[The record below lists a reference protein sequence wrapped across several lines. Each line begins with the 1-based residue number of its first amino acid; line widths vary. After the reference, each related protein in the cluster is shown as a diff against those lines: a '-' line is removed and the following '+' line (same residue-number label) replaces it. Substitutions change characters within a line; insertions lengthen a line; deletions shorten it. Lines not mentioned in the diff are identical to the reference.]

1 MDVRNIGRH
10 FHTIT
15 QHKLLVM
22 RECFKVGLYRQGLLH
37 DLSKY
42 SPSEFWTGV
51 KYYQGNRS
59 PNAAEREEIG
69 FSVAWLHHKGRNK
82 HHFEYW
88 IDFSNDR
95 SKGLVG
101 NKMPLRYVVEMVCDR
116 IAACKVYRGANYTS
130 SAAWEYYAF
139 TKPYITPVLHPE
151 TQELL
156 EKLLLMLKDE
166 GEKKTF
172 AYIRRLLK
180 KGTYGKEAKENYGR
194 EARGNNKKKLQ
205 AKKRACIRKRI
216 KRRS

>member
-10 FHTIT
+10 FYTIT

-22 RECFKVGLYRQGLLH
+22 RECFKLGLYWQGLLH

-88 IDFSNDR
+88 IDFSIDK

-101 NKMPLRYVVEMVCDR
+101 HKMPINYVAEMMMDR
-116 IAACKVYRGANYTS
+116 IAACKVYKGKDYTDS
-130 SAAWEYYAF
+130 SPLEYYHREKKF
-139 TKPYITPVLHPE
+139 IVIHPE
-151 TQELL
+151 TRRLL
-156 EKLLLMLKDE
+156 EKLLVMLSKK
-166 GEKKTF
+166 GERRTF
-172 AYIRRLLK
+172 AFIRKLLK
-180 KGTYGKEAKENYGR
+180 QGDY
-194 EARGNNKKKLQ
+194 
-205 AKKRACIRKRI
+205 
-216 KRRS
+216 